1 MADRGDNNFM
11 RYVYRGEEGEIIP
24 REATHITVH
33 EDCTIVRVH
42 AFFRHRNIVEVICHE
57 NVKRIVEEAFYECPS
72 LKRVIMPGVEVV
84 ERGAFMECEAL
95 EHVEC
100 GKLEIIGYW
109 AFGNCG
115 SLENINL
122 PSARIVGESAFGNS
136 ALTYVKFGSKLEKL
150 KETVFWACTSLERIT
165 LPLKDGMFAYDDAFI
180 ECESLHQVDLVEG
193 EVHETIA
200 AFQLE
205 EWRNEMYEEINSINQ
220 TLPDAYAGYD
230 ERDGEYDENNN
241 YDNGEKAR
249 TTRTWIRS
257 VLQKIV
263 HYKAEHRRVLSEAA
277 TLLELAIWKANLNDT
292 DGSRI
297 VREGVR
303 TTRGSVK
310 RARREVCVT
319 SGASIV
325 IKNVLP
331 FLELKS

>member
-24 REATHITVH
+24 REATHVTVH

-42 AFFRHRNIVEVICHE
+42 AFFRHPNIVEIICHE
-57 NVKRIVEEAFYECPS
+57 NVKKIVEEAFMECPS
-72 LKRVIMPGVEVV
+72 LRRVIMPGVEVV

-95 EHVEC
+95 VDIEC

-122 PSARIVGESAFGNS
+122 PSARIVGENAFS
-136 ALTYVKFGSKLEKL
+136 FTALTSVKFGSKLEQL
-150 KETVFWACTSLERIT
+150 KEMVFWGCHYLERIT
-165 LPLKDGMFAYDDAFI
+165 LPLKDGMFAYDDSFV
-180 ECESLHQVDLVEG
+180 ECYRLNQVDLAEG
-193 EVHETIA
+193 ELHETIA

-230 ERDGEYDENNN
+230 DRDDEYDEYNE

-249 TTRTWIRS
+249 VIRSWIRS
-257 VLQKIV
+257 VLHKIV
-263 HYKAEHRRVLSEAA
+263 HYKAKHQRLLNEAA
-277 TLLELAIWKANLNDT
+277 TLLELAIWKANLDDT
-292 DGSRI
+292 DGYRI
-297 VREGVR
+297 VSEGVR

-310 RARREVCVT
+310 RARRELCVT

-331 FLELKS
+331 FLQLKS